1 MIIEYVS
8 LYKTYLDNVDKF
20 IFQKKKIESSFL
32 ADHGAAILRICKNA
46 AVWLAE
52 KVILIHFVRINK
64 LDVFTG
70 HLPAEN

>member
-1 MIIEYVS
+1 MSHYIKLILIILIS
-8 LYKTYLDNVDKF
+8 SFFK
-20 IFQKKKIESSFL
+20 KKKIESSFL